1 MSATTSLCSALSL
14 APALIL
20 SITILMLGAC
30 ASVPVDR
37 PVARPVPQSV
47 VVDGE
52 GRPLEEAPNVQT
64 YRLPKGQV
72 MSPVAQGLLASA
84 RQQVETSNWEGAA
97 NSLER
102 ALRIEPRN
110 AVLWERLA
118 NVRYEQR
125 DWRQAIQLAA
135 KSNTLAGTNETLRR
149 QNWYLMANAYDLL
162 GDNEKAQKY
171 RDKLNQQY

>member
-1 MSATTSLCSALSL
+1 
-14 APALIL
+14 
-20 SITILMLGAC
+20 
-30 ASVPVDR
+30 
-37 PVARPVPQSV
+37 
-47 VVDGE
+47 
-52 GRPLEEAPNVQT
+52 
-64 YRLPKGQV
+64 